1 MQRTEAPLKRR
12 PTTTG
17 ILVGA
22 ILVILST
29 AAGLAQSTPPT
40 DKADAL
46 AEAARK
52 GDAAVVKQLLDDGV
66 DVNTKFRYGA
76 TALSYA
82 CDRGHVDVVKLLLD
96 RGADVNVKDTFYGA
110 TPLSWAVRP
119 AMGRKPQHPEIV
131 RLLLQSGAQG
141 KEDALMGAI
150 SAPDA
155 ATTKVILDLG
165 GLSPATLS
173 DALESA
179 TVRKHQDLVT
189 MLEQAGA
196 KPRAEFKMNPA
207 QLARFAG
214 TYLGTSNMAQMPPV
228 AVTTADG
235 RLVATIGGQRLTLV
249 GRDQT
254 TFGVAEQPGT
264 IVTFRVEQDKPI
276 AMTVSAT
283 GTTMTF
289 TRAEEK

>member
-1 MQRTEAPLKRR
+1 MVHTRQIVFGAM
-12 PTTTG
+12 
-17 ILVGA
+17 LVLLGA
-22 ILVILST
+22 VT
-29 AAGLAQSTPPT
+29 GLAQSTSPG

-52 GDAAVVKQLLDDGV
+52 GDAAVVKTLLDEGV
-66 DVNTKFRYGA
+66 DVNTKYRYGA

-82 CDRGHVDVVKLLLD
+82 CDRGHLDVVRLLID
-96 RGADVNVKDTFYGA
+96 RGADVNVKDSFYGA

-119 AMGRKPQHPEIV
+119 AMGRKPQHPEVV
-131 RLLLQSGAQG
+131 RLLLQHGAQG
-141 KEDALMGAI
+141 KDEALMGAV
-150 SAPDA
+150 SALDL

-165 GLSPATLS
+165 GLSPGALS

-179 TVRKHQDLVT
+179 TIGKHQDIVA

-196 KPRAEFKMNPA
+196 KPRVEFKMDPA

-214 TYLGTSNMAQMPPV
+214 TYVGTGTSGPMAGMSV
-228 AVTTADG
+228 AVTTTDG
-235 RLVATIGGQRLTLV
+235 RLVATLFGQRITLV
-249 GRDQT
+249 ARDQT
-254 TFGVAEQPGT
+254 TFGVAEQPGA

-276 AMTVSAT
+276 AMTLSGT
-283 GTTMTF
+283 GNPIIF